1 MNYLAQLLSQYPQ
14 LRPCEQQLHH
24 AYQLWQRCFCGGGK
38 LLLCG
43 NGGSAADC
51 DHIVGELMK
60 GFLTKRPVPS
70 PMREAFLNESG
81 GGFLAEHLQQALPA
95 ISLTAHRALNSA
107 FANDIAAE
115 LVFAQQVYG
124 YGRQGDLLLALS
136 TSGNSENV
144 VWAVKAARAMGLST
158 IGISGANGGAL
169 KQLCDCTI
177 CLPESQT
184 YKIQELTLPVYH
196 ALCAQIEYDT
206 FQS

>member
-14 LRPCEQQLHH
+14 LRSCEQQLHQ

-60 GFLTKRPVPS
+60 GFLAKRPVP
-70 PMREAFLNESG
+70 PPIREAFHNESG
-81 GGFLAEHLQQALPA
+81 GDFLAEHLQQALPA
-95 ISLTAHRALNSA
+95 ISLTAHSALNSA
-107 FANDIAAE
+107 FANDVAAE

-158 IGISGANGGAL
+158 IGISGTNGGAL